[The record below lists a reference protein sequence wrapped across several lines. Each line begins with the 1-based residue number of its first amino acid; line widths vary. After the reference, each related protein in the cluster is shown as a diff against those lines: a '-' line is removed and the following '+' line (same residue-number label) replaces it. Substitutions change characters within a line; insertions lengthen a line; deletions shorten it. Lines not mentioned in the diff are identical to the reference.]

1 MSLRENKTKMII
13 PRPELTL
20 LERSLDELIEN
31 GKGTTI
37 FVTGEPGIGKSTL
50 ISTFLDQCDQ
60 THQDNVLTATGRCI
74 DIDGISRGYLP
85 WKEILIEL
93 DADRAA
99 GKDVE
104 KKKSFTTIIKTL
116 FDESGSEWIQNVPY
130 IGDISAAILDT
141 AQAIQRV
148 EEIDT
153 ASGETREMT
162 FRQRLSHVVKECTGS
177 WMGAIP
183 VVGGLAEA
191 IYKTSRTLG
200 ERRRGTAAKNQE
212 DFFILV
218 MTRLRTLAKD
228 NPVVVFLDDL
238 QWADASSLSLL
249 LYLSKNL
256 HDVPYPLLLIGSYRA
271 EDVRRG
277 RRNAHTGEAE
287 RHPLEE
293 KINVLMR
300 YDACQDIALGA
311 FDHAQMQTYVQ
322 QRFPAH
328 SFDDHFVDELEHV
341 SGGNA
346 LFVQEMLTNMIER
359 GIIAEQD
366 GVWGLTAE
374 PDYSQ
379 LPRTVEGVIKERY
392 DRLAEELKEMLQVA
406 AVEGEEFSF
415 EVLESILQ
423 ENKLALNRSIDRLMN
438 RHALVHRSGKI
449 SEKVMRLYEFTHNLV
464 QKYIYYSM
472 EEDFRQ
478 EIHRMIATTLRDLL
492 GKEGV
497 SRWAEEYSL
506 HLGIG
511 EKIIDER
518 RHIILD
524 RSPSDPT
531 QREAFDEYLELQK
544 ALVGQRSAEY
554 KNDEAL
560 ATCDHVLELMRING
574 DNAVAQLDFVSRKL
588 KILEL
593 IGRWNDAETIY
604 HQQLPVVRASGDKVR
619 EARTLTS
626 IADLVRRL
634 GRNDEAEHYYR
645 EGERVARELNDSMA
659 IARAVGY
666 RGLLH
671 WRRKEYDEAL
681 ECFREQE
688 ELSREMEDGGYLGM
702 ALGNRGN
709 VYADL
714 GRYDEAL
721 ECYLESEQLAR
732 DQGDDLGVATMIGN
746 RGTIYSSLG
755 DYSKALGCFEESES
769 IERRLGFRKGVAHDV
784 GNRGSIYLS
793 QGDYEPALHCLH
805 EAAQGHREIGFL
817 HSLCSWLADIAYALL
832 EIVEEKEE
840 MPSWL
845 PDYVASLKGDSEDDW
860 RALTIR
866 QARAHAEE
874 GKGIAD
880 ELSKKS
886 TLFNTRLL
894 LARIAAAEGNVDQ
907 AYDELTSLFDNTNDI
922 ENPLWQEEQTAEL
935 HYWLWKLGAADDDH
949 RLHALNIYKTL
960 VERTPDREFEER
972 IAELEHT
979 PDSSL

>member
-1 MSLRENKTKMII
+1 MII

-20 LERSLDELIEN
+20 LERALDDLITN

-50 ISTFLDQCDQ
+50 ISTFLDQCDYR
-60 THQDNVLTATGRCI
+60 HQANVLTATGRCI

-85 WKEILIEL
+85 WKEVLIEL

-99 GKDVE
+99 DKDIE

-141 AQAIQRV
+141 AHAIQRV
-148 EEIDT
+148 EEIDST
-153 ASGETREMT
+153 SGETREMT
-162 FRQRLSHVVKECTGS
+162 FRQRLAHVVKECTGS

-191 IYKTSRTLG
+191 IYKTSRSLG
-200 ERRRGTAAKNQE
+200 ERRRGTSTKNQE

-256 HDVPYPLLLIGSYRA
+256 NDLPYPLLLIGSYRA

-277 RRNAHTGEAE
+277 RRNPQTGEAE

-293 KINVLMR
+293 KINILMR

-311 FDHAQMQTYVQ
+311 FDHAQIEAYVQ
-322 QRFPAH
+322 QRFPRQD
-328 SFDDHFVDELEHV
+328 FDEAFIDELEHV

-359 GIIAEQD
+359 GIIAERD
-366 GVWGLTAE
+366 GIWGLTAE

-392 DRLAEELKEMLQVA
+392 DRLAEKLKEMLQVA

-423 ENKLALNRSIDRLMN
+423 DSRLALNRSIDRLMN

-478 EIHRMIATTLRDLL
+478 EIHRMIATTLKELL
-492 GKEGV
+492 GVEGV
-497 SRWAEEYSL
+497 NRWAEEYSL
-506 HLGIG
+506 HLGVG

-524 RSPSDPT
+524 LAPKDPS
-531 QREAFDEYLELQK
+531 RIEAFNEYMQLEK
-544 ALVGQRSAEY
+544 ALVDQRAAEY
-554 KNDEAL
+554 KNEEAI
-560 ATCDHVLELMRING
+560 ATCDHVIELMRING
-574 DNAVAQLDFVSRKL
+574 DDAIARLEYVSRKV
-588 KILEL
+588 KMLEL
-593 IGRWNDAETIY
+593 IGRWNEAEAIY
-604 HQQLPVVRASGDKVR
+604 HQQLGVIRESGDKAR

-634 GRNDEAEHYYR
+634 GRPDEAELFYR
-645 EGERVARELNDSMA
+645 EGERIARDLNDRAA

-671 WRRKEYDEAL
+671 WRRKEYGAAL
-681 ECFREQE
+681 ECYREQE
-688 ELSREMEDGGYLGM
+688 EISREMEDGGYLGM
-702 ALGNRGN
+702 ALGNRGS

-721 ECYLESEQLAR
+721 ACYLESEQLAR
-732 DQGDDLGVATMIGN
+732 DAGDRLGVANTIGN
-746 RGTIYSSLG
+746 RGTIHANRGEYDL
-755 DYSKALGCFEESES
+755 ALECFQEAER
-769 IERRLGFRKGVAHDV
+769 IEREAGFRKGVAHNV
-784 GNRGSIYLS
+784 GNRGSVYLS
-793 QGDYEPALHCLH
+793 QGDHAHALRCFH
-805 EAAQGHREIGFL
+805 EAARGHREIGFL
-817 HSLCSWLADIAYALL
+817 HSLSSWLCDIAHTLL
-832 EIVEEKEE
+832 KIVEKEE
-840 MPSWL
+840 KMPSWL
-845 PDYVASLKGDSEDDW
+845 PDYIASLKGKGKEDW
-860 RALTIR
+860 RALTVR
-866 QARAHAEE
+866 QARAHVEE
-874 GKGIAD
+874 GQAIAK

-886 TLFNTRLL
+886 TLFTSRLL
-894 LARIAAAEGNVDQ
+894 LARIAAAEGNVDH
-907 AYDELTSLFDNTNDI
+907 AHNGLRSLFDNTNDI
-922 ENPLWQEEQTAEL
+922 ENPLWRDEQKAEL
-935 HYWLWKLGAADDDH
+935 HFWLWKLGATDDDH
-949 RLHALNIYKTL
+949 RSLALSLYRSLLAT
-960 VERTPDREFEER
+960 TPDREFEER
-972 IAELEHT
+972 ITELDERLGIG
-979 PDSSL
+979 DVSLTS